1 MTNRAYGVYFA
12 AAIKGTLMKEN
23 LRHISTLIRK
33 DLGLYCRSKETLALI
48 FVFSLLVVLI
58 FAFAFGPVFPETGE
72 RGKLT
77 ASVLWASFVFAGIIT
92 LNRSF
97 ALERANGAL
106 HGIRLTGVDAS
117 NFYLAKV
124 ASNLIFLAMLEIV
137 ITPIALQFLDL
148 LDFVTIGTLL
158 KLIGVFT
165 IGTLGFC
172 AVGVLLAGMSTSTSG
187 GESLL
192 SVILLPLVI
201 PIIMGGAKCTVSLL
215 VSGRVE
221 NGFWLNLLIGYS
233 LVFLASAY
241 LLADAVIEE

>member
-1 MTNRAYGVYFA
+1 
-12 AAIKGTLMKEN
+12 MKPF
-23 LRHISTLIRK
+23 RQIGALIRK
-33 DLGLYCRSKETLALI
+33 DLGLQFRSMETLALI
-48 FVFSLLVVLI
+48 FVFSVLVVLI
-58 FAFAFGPVFPETGE
+58 FAFAFGPIFPEKVE

-77 ASVLWASFVFAGIIT
+77 ASVLWAAFVFAGIIT

-97 ALERANGAL
+97 TIERTHAALQ
-106 HGIRLTGVDAS
+106 GIRLTGVDAGNLYLSKVIS
-117 NFYLAKV
+117 NV
-124 ASNLIFLAMLEIV
+124 VFLFLLEIV

-148 LDFVTIGTLL
+148 LDVATVSILL
-158 KLIGVFT
+158 KLFGVLS

-172 AVGVLLAGMSTSTSG
+172 AVGVLLAGMSTSANG

-215 VSGRVE
+215 VTGGLE
-221 NGFWLNLLIGYS
+221 NKFWLQLLIGYS
-233 LVFLASAY
+233 LIFLASAY

>member
-1 MTNRAYGVYFA
+1 
-12 AAIKGTLMKEN
+12 MKPF
-23 LRHISTLIRK
+23 RQIGALIRK
-33 DLGLYCRSKETLALI
+33 DLGLQFRSKETLALI
-48 FVFSLLVVLI
+48 FVFSVLVVLI
-58 FAFAFGPVFPETGE
+58 FAFAFGPIFPEKVE

-77 ASVLWASFVFAGIIT
+77 ASVLWTAFVFAGIIT

-97 ALERANGAL
+97 TIERTHAALQ
-106 HGIRLTGVDAS
+106 GIRLTGVDAG
-117 NFYLAKV
+117 NLYLSKV
-124 ASNLIFLAMLEIV
+124 ISSVVFLFLLEIV

-148 LDFVTIGTLL
+148 LDVVTVSILL
-158 KLIGVFT
+158 KLFGVLS

-172 AVGVLLAGMSTSTSG
+172 AVGVLLAGMSTSANG

-215 VSGRVE
+215 VTGGLE
-221 NGFWLNLLIGYS
+221 NKFWLQLLIGYS
-233 LVFLASAY
+233 LIFLASAY

>member
-1 MTNRAYGVYFA
+1 MEPFRQIGA
-12 AAIKGTLMKEN
+12 
-23 LRHISTLIRK
+23 LIRK
-33 DLGLYCRSKETLALI
+33 DLGLQFRSKETLALI
-48 FVFSLLVVLI
+48 FVFSVLVVLI
-58 FAFAFGPVFPETGE
+58 FAFAFGPIFPEKVE

-77 ASVLWASFVFAGIIT
+77 ASVLWAAFVFAGIIT

-97 ALERANGAL
+97 AIERTHAAL
-106 HGIRLTGVDAS
+106 QGIRLTGVDAGNLYLSKVIS
-117 NFYLAKV
+117 NV
-124 ASNLIFLAMLEIV
+124 VFLFLLEIV

-148 LDFVTIGTLL
+148 LDVATVSILL
-158 KLIGVFT
+158 KLFGVLS

-172 AVGVLLAGMSTSTSG
+172 AVGVLLAGMSTSADG

-215 VSGRVE
+215 VTGGLE
-221 NGFWLNLLIGYS
+221 NKFWLQLLIGYS
-233 LVFLASAY
+233 LIFLASAY

>member
-1 MTNRAYGVYFA
+1 MRFPFRQIGA
-12 AAIKGTLMKEN
+12 
-23 LRHISTLIRK
+23 LIRK
-33 DLGLYCRSKETLALI
+33 DLGLQFRSKETLALI
-48 FVFSLLVVLI
+48 FVFSVLVVLI
-58 FAFAFGPVFPETGE
+58 FAFAFGPIFPEKVE

-77 ASVLWASFVFAGIIT
+77 ASVLWAAFVFAGIIT

-97 ALERANGAL
+97 TIERAHAAL
-106 HGIRLTGVDAS
+106 HGIRLTGVDAGNLYLSKVIS
-117 NFYLAKV
+117 NV
-124 ASNLIFLAMLEIV
+124 IFLFLLEIA

-148 LDFVTIGTLL
+148 LDMATVVILL
-158 KLIGVFT
+158 KLFGVLG

-172 AVGVLLAGMSTSTSG
+172 AVGVLLAGMSTSANG

-215 VSGRVE
+215 VTGGLE
-221 NGFWLNLLIGYS
+221 NRFWLQLLIGYS

>member
-1 MTNRAYGVYFA
+1 
-12 AAIKGTLMKEN
+12 MKPF
-23 LRHISTLIRK
+23 RQIGALIRK
-33 DLGLYCRSKETLALI
+33 DLGLQFRSKETLALI
-48 FVFSLLVVLI
+48 FVFSVLVVLI
-58 FAFAFGPVFPETGE
+58 FAFAFGPIFPEKVE

-77 ASVLWASFVFAGIIT
+77 ASVLWAAFVFAGIIT

-97 ALERANGAL
+97 TIERTHAALQ
-106 HGIRLTGVDAS
+106 GIRLTGVDAGNLYLSKVIS
-117 NFYLAKV
+117 NV
-124 ASNLIFLAMLEIV
+124 VFLFLLEIV

-148 LDFVTIGTLL
+148 LDVATVRILL
-158 KLIGVFT
+158 KLFGVLS

-172 AVGVLLAGMSTSTSG
+172 AVGVLLAGMSTSANG

-215 VSGRVE
+215 VTGGLE
-221 NGFWLNLLIGYS
+221 NKFWLQLLIGYS
-233 LVFLASAY
+233 LIFLASAY

>member
-1 MTNRAYGVYFA
+1 MKPLRQIGV
-12 AAIKGTLMKEN
+12 
-23 LRHISTLIRK
+23 LIRK
-33 DLGLYCRSKETLALI
+33 DLGLQFRSKETLALI
-48 FVFSLLVVLI
+48 FVFSVLVVLI
-58 FAFAFGPVFPETGE
+58 FAFAFGPIFPEKVE

-77 ASVLWASFVFAGIIT
+77 ASVLWAAFVFAGIIT

-97 ALERANGAL
+97 TIERAHAAL
-106 HGIRLTGVDAS
+106 HGIRLTGVDAGNLYLSKVIS
-117 NFYLAKV
+117 NV
-124 ASNLIFLAMLEIV
+124 VFLFFLEIV

-148 LDFVTIGTLL
+148 LDVVTVSILL
-158 KLIGVFT
+158 KLFGVLS

-172 AVGVLLAGMSTSTSG
+172 AVGVLLAGMSTSANG

-215 VSGRVE
+215 VTGGLE
-221 NGFWLNLLIGYS
+221 NKFWLHLLIGYS

>member
-1 MTNRAYGVYFA
+1 
-12 AAIKGTLMKEN
+12 MKPF
-23 LRHISTLIRK
+23 RQIGALIRK
-33 DLGLYCRSKETLALI
+33 DLGLQFRSKETLALI
-48 FVFSLLVVLI
+48 FVFSVLVVLI
-58 FAFAFGPVFPETGE
+58 FAFAFGPIFPEKVE

-77 ASVLWASFVFAGIIT
+77 ASVLWAAFVFAGIIT

-97 ALERANGAL
+97 TIERTHAALQ
-106 HGIRLTGVDAS
+106 GIRLTGVDAGNLYLSKVIS
-117 NFYLAKV
+117 NV
-124 ASNLIFLAMLEIV
+124 VFLFLLEIV

-148 LDFVTIGTLL
+148 LDVATVSVLL
-158 KLIGVFT
+158 KLFGVLS

-172 AVGVLLAGMSTSTSG
+172 AVGVLLAGMSTSANG

-215 VSGRVE
+215 VTGGLE
-221 NGFWLNLLIGYS
+221 NKFWLQLLIGYS
-233 LVFLASAY
+233 LIFLASAY

>member
-1 MTNRAYGVYFA
+1 
-12 AAIKGTLMKEN
+12 MKPF
-23 LRHISTLIRK
+23 RQIGALIRK
-33 DLGLYCRSKETLALI
+33 DLGLQFRSKETLALI
-48 FVFSLLVVLI
+48 FVFSVLVVLI
-58 FAFAFGPVFPETGE
+58 FAFAFGPIFPEKVE

-77 ASVLWASFVFAGIIT
+77 ASVLWTAFVFAGIIT

-97 ALERANGAL
+97 TIERTHAALQ
-106 HGIRLTGVDAS
+106 GIRLTGVDAGNLYLSKVIS
-117 NFYLAKV
+117 NV
-124 ASNLIFLAMLEIV
+124 VFLFFLEIV

-148 LDFVTIGTLL
+148 LDVATVSILL
-158 KLIGVFT
+158 KLFGVLS

-172 AVGVLLAGMSTSTSG
+172 AVGVLLAGMSTSANG

-215 VSGRVE
+215 VTGGLE
-221 NGFWLNLLIGYS
+221 NKFWLQLLIGYS
-233 LVFLASAY
+233 LIFLASAY

>member
-1 MTNRAYGVYFA
+1 MEPFRQIGA
-12 AAIKGTLMKEN
+12 
-23 LRHISTLIRK
+23 LIRK
-33 DLGLYCRSKETLALI
+33 DLELQFRSKETLALI
-48 FVFSLLVVLI
+48 FVFSVLVVLI
-58 FAFAFGPVFPETGE
+58 FAFAFGPIFPEKVE

-77 ASVLWASFVFAGIIT
+77 ASVLWAAFVFAGIIT

-97 ALERANGAL
+97 TIERTHAALQ
-106 HGIRLTGVDAS
+106 GIRLTGVDAGNLYLSKVIS
-117 NFYLAKV
+117 NV
-124 ASNLIFLAMLEIV
+124 VFLFLLEIV

-148 LDFVTIGTLL
+148 LDVATVSILL
-158 KLIGVFT
+158 KLFGVLS

-172 AVGVLLAGMSTSTSG
+172 AVGVLLAGMSTSADG

-215 VSGRVE
+215 VTGGLE
-221 NGFWLNLLIGYS
+221 NKFWLQLLIGYS
-233 LVFLASAY
+233 LIFLASAY